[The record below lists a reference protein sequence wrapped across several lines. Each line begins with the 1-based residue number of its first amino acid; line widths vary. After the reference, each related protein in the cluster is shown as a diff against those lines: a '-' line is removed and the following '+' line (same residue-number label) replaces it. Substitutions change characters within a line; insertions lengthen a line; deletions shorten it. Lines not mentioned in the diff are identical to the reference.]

1 MVGLWLE
8 EGWTLGPW
16 TSALCWG
23 EYMAWMGFP
32 ALPLNPALALGKT
45 RKPSAPHATN
55 VNMGNQNLILL
66 GPFFGL

>member
-1 MVGLWLE
+1 
-8 EGWTLGPW
+8 
-16 TSALCWG
+16 
-23 EYMAWMGFP
+23 MAWMGFP